1 MNETEIIAKDKAVMG
16 KTIGIVRGLKGK
28 TSIEM
33 QFSSESVILKPAE
46 GQQFKIDNALFNS
59 LDTLEIVKII
69 EGHINGS
76 N

>member
-28 TSIEM
+28 TSMEM
-33 QFSSESVILKPAE
+33 QFTSEAVIFKPSE
-46 GQQFKIDNALFNS
+46 GQQFKMDSALFNS